1 MKVKLAKTAGFCMGV
16 RRALDLVLKEAG
28 HTEKPLYTFGPL
40 IHNPQVLELL
50 KNRGIE
56 PVETLDEIQG
66 GTVFVRAHGVPPEI
80 KEGIEKRGARVIDAT
95 CPHVLRAQVILDKY
109 AKRGYKGVI
118 SGDPNHPE
126 VVGLLGFTH
135 GKGLVVQSK
144 EELRALAPTEKV
156 VIVAQTT
163 QHHERFDDL
172 VQFAESYFQE
182 VKVERTIC
190 GATRERQAEVSSM
203 ARHVDGMVVVGGY
216 DSGNTRRLAR
226 IARESR
232 VETFHVETD
241 EELEPEKF
249 SQLNVVG
256 VTAGASTPNWM
267 IKKVTQKLQNMRG
280 STESAWRSRGFRFMK
295 FVLQSNLYVALCG
308 AGLTYASMTV
318 QGLTASSAKLRLML
332 ISFLFLY
339 SLHIINHLLDRDA
352 GQFNDPER
360 IRFFDRYK
368 FWFVVSGCVAQ
379 LAVVWMAYR
388 LGMAVLAAA
397 LLVMIAGLLYS
408 VLLVPRALRGKIP
421 YRRLKDIPGSKSV
434 SIALGWGAVTTFLPA
449 LATGF
454 PDPAAFVSVF
464 TTVVGLVLVRSEFF
478 ELLDVQGDMIV
489 GKETLPVLLGEQK
502 TLQILNT
509 ILVLLA
515 ALLIGFAFLG
525 WGRGFLVIFGFCCPY
540 TLVYLWLFSKR
551 KFPPGPAFE
560 LTVESNFVLAGMA
573 AYLYNTGL
581 FG

>member
-50 KNRGIE
+50 KNRGVE
-56 PVETLDEIQG
+56 PVETLDEIKG
-66 GTVFVRAHGVPPEI
+66 GTVFIRAHGVPPEI
-80 KEGIEKRGARVIDAT
+80 KKGIEERGARVIDAT
-95 CPHVLRAQVILDKY
+95 CPHVLRAQMILDKY

-135 GKGLVVQSK
+135 AKGLVVQSK
-144 EELRALAPTEKV
+144 EELRSLAPTEKV

-163 QHHERFDDL
+163 QHHEQFDDL
-172 VQFAESYFQE
+172 VQFAESYFHE

-203 ARHVDGMVVVGGY
+203 APHVDGMVVVGGY
-216 DSGNTRRLAR
+216 NSGNTRRLAR
-226 IARESR
+226 IARESG

-241 EELEPEKF
+241 EELEPEKL
-249 SQLNVVG
+249 SHLNVVG

-267 IKKVTQKLQNMRG
+267 IKKVIQKLQNMRG
-280 STESAWRSRGFRFMK
+280 STESAWRSQGFRFLK

-308 AGLTYASMTV
+308 AGLTYASMTA
-318 QGLTASSAKLRLML
+318 QGLTSSPAKLRLML

-360 IRFFDRYK
+360 IRFFNRYK
-368 FWFVVSGCVAQ
+368 FWFVISGGVAQ

-397 LLVMIAGLLYS
+397 LLVMIGGLLYS
-408 VLLVPRALRGKIP
+408 VLPVPRALRRSIP
-421 YRRLKDIPGSKSV
+421 YRRFKDIPGSKSV
-434 SIALGWGAVTTFLPA
+434 SIALGWGVVTTFLPA
-449 LATGF
+449 LTTGF
-454 PDPAAFVSVF
+454 PDPAAFVSAF
-464 TTVVGLVLVRSEFF
+464 TVVVGLVLVRSAFF

-502 TLQILNT
+502 TLHILNM

-515 ALLIGFAFLG
+515 ALLIGFALLG
-525 WGRGFLVIFGFCCPY
+525 WGRGLPVIFGFCCPY
-540 TLVYLWLFSKR
+540 TLTYLWLFGKR
-551 KFPPGPAFE
+551 KFTPGPAFE
-560 LTVESNFVLAGMA
+560 LTVESNFVLAGIV
-573 AYLYNTGL
+573 AYLFNSGL

>member
-50 KNRGIE
+50 KNRGVE
-56 PVETLDEIQG
+56 PVESLDEIQG
-66 GTVFVRAHGVPPEI
+66 GTVFIRAHGVPPEV
-80 KEGIEKRGARVIDAT
+80 KEGIAKRGARVIDAT

-109 AKRGYKGVI
+109 ARRGYRGVI
-118 SGDPNHPE
+118 SGDPDHPE

-144 EELRALAPTEKV
+144 EELQALAPTEKV

-163 QHHERFDDL
+163 QHQERFDDL
-172 VQFAESYFQE
+172 VLFAESYFHE
-182 VKVERTIC
+182 VKVEQTIC
-190 GATRERQAEVSSM
+190 GATRERQAEVRSM
-203 ARHVDGMVVVGGY
+203 APHVDGMVVVGGY
-216 DSGNTRRLAR
+216 NSGNTQRLSR
-226 IARESR
+226 IAQESG
-232 VETFHVETD
+232 VETLHVETD
-241 EELEPEKF
+241 EELEPERL
-249 SQLNVVG
+249 SRLNVVG

-267 IKKVTQKLQNMRG
+267 IKKVIQKLQNMRG
-280 STESAWRSRGFRFMK
+280 SKESAWRSQGFRFMK

-308 AGLTYASMTV
+308 AGLAYASMTV
-318 QGLTASSAKLRLML
+318 QGLTASIGKARLML

-339 SLHIINHLLDRDA
+339 SLHIINHLLDREA

-360 IRFFDRYK
+360 IRFFNRYK
-368 FWFVVSGCVAQ
+368 FWFVVSGVVAQ

-388 LGMAVLAAA
+388 LGTAVLAAT

-408 VLLVPRALRGKIP
+408 VLLVPKALRGSIP
-421 YRRLKDIPGSKSV
+421 YRKFKDIPGSKSV
-434 SIALGWGAVTTFLPA
+434 SVALGWGAVTTFLPA
-449 LATGF
+449 LAAGF
-454 PDPAAFVSVF
+454 PDMPAFIAVF
-464 TTVVGLVLVRSEFF
+464 TVVVGLVLVRSAFF

-489 GKETLPVLLGEQK
+489 GKETLPVLLGEQM
-502 TLQILNT
+502 TLRILNA

-515 ALLIGFAFLG
+515 VLLIGFAWLG
-525 WGRGFLVIFGFCCPY
+525 WGTGLLAIFGFCCPY

-551 KFPPGPAFE
+551 KFTPGPAFE
-560 LTVESNFVLAGMA
+560 LTVESNFVLAGLM
-573 AYLYNTGL
+573 AYLYKIGI